1 VGLDPSPVEE
11 PAQRQGGAK
20 MKPAILFKVILG
32 LLFLA
37 LGAGAILKWWAPLVT
52 VVQGCLGL
60 FLILAGIVIL
70 AMAKE

>member
-1 VGLDPSPVEE
+1 
-11 PAQRQGGAK
+11 
-20 MKPAILFKVILG
+20 MKLATLLKVVLG
-32 LLFLA
+32 LAFLA
-37 LGAGAILKWWAPLVT
+37 LGCGAILKWWVPLVI

>member
-1 VGLDPSPVEE
+1 MGLDPSPVEE

-20 MKPAILFKVILG
+20 VKLATLLKVVLG
-32 LLFLA
+32 LAFLA
-37 LGAGAILKWWAPLVT
+37 LGCGAILKWWVPLVI